1 MKRLLSYGLIIIG
14 LLIIVYPRASAWLD
28 DRQQEKL
35 MAQWEES
42 ADDEEALQEAIDQ
55 YDRLSALFAE
65 AESDEDNAS
74 ATPDAVETEEPTD
87 TPEPSKE
94 PPKLNAI
101 ATIRIPSI
109 KVNLPVLEGAT
120 QKNMKYAAAHLTE
133 TAPIGEVGNAA
144 IAAHRMRAKGKLF
157 NRLNEVKKG
166 DKIVVE
172 TKGETY
178 TYVVTGTSIVV
189 PTDVSVLNYNKTDRR
204 LTLITCDPV
213 VDPTHR
219 LIVHAEMA

>member
-42 ADDEEALQEAIDQ
+42 VDDEQAQQEALDQ

-65 AESDEDNAS
+65 EAESETVEADETS
-74 ATPDAVETEEPTD
+74 EPSD
-87 TPEPSKE
+87 TPAPSNE

-120 QKNMKYAAAHLTE
+120 QKNMKYAAAHLKE
-133 TAPIGEVGNAA
+133 TAPIGAVGNAA

-157 NRLNEVKKG
+157 NRLNEVKEG
-166 DKIVVE
+166 DKIIVE
-172 TKGETY
+172 TQGETY
-178 TYVVTGTSIVV
+178 TYVVTGTSIVE

-213 VDPTHR
+213 VNPTHR
-219 LIVHAEMA
+219 LIVHAEIA